1 MKDILGLE
9 GKYAVTED
17 GKVYSYYKKGF
28 MKTRT
33 QRDGYLLVN
42 LCIQGKQKTF
52 QLHRLIA
59 LAFLDNPDD
68 LPQVNHK
75 NGDKTDNRVEN
86 LEWCSCAY
94 NAQHRYSPEI
104 AAMRGVNTTRKTPVY
119 ERKEDSGMTRRVYNN
134 KRVRCIETGKIF
146 ESGAECARE
155 MGLDASH
162 ISKVCRGVSKSHK
175 GFHFEFVI
183 EEELNNEI
191 K

>member
-1 MKDILGLE
+1 MKDIIGFE

-17 GKVYSYYKKGF
+17 GKVYSYYKRGY
-28 MKTRT
+28 MKTRR
-33 QRDGYLLVN
+33 QRDGYELVN
-42 LCIQGKQKTF
+42 LSLKGKQKTF

-59 LAFLDNPDD
+59 LAFLDNPDN

-94 NAQHRYSPEI
+94 NIQYRYNPEI
-104 AAMRGVNTTRKTPVY
+104 ATMRGVDTERITPVY
-119 ERKEDSGMTRRVYNN
+119 ERKEDNGMKRVYNN
-134 KRVRCIETGKIF
+134 KRVRCIETGKIY

-162 ISKVCRGVSKSHK
+162 ISKVCRGISKSHK

-183 EEELNNEI
+183 EEEINNEI